1 MQSMHLV
8 YMTTLVEQFLDHQAQ
23 VMIWL
28 EVYLFVT
35 DWEIFQIPLRLR
47 AWPPPVT
54 YLLGHA
60 HWHFLPVLIHTEFFY
75 SRGRIESTE

>member
-35 DWEIFQIPLRLR
+35 D
-47 AWPPPVT
+47 
-54 YLLGHA
+54 
-60 HWHFLPVLIHTEFFY
+60 
-75 SRGRIESTE
+75 